1 MYPNSMT
8 RSTLTES
15 IIAKDLVMRA
25 AMVMASLTIANTSA
39 GAEVGK
45 SNIDSSAKQAGTVHQ
60 KHSGAVTKQP
70 DPNAEIRKELNLPE
84 TPVTHGF
91 HPIKETMGE
100 IREIE
105 SINMR
110 LYEQMKKLEIP
121 VAGLQPT
128 MLQLQNTMLHVDGQM
143 DITHKQLSGVGDR
156 MDLMHKS
163 LGGVGSRMEAMQ
175 KQMGTVGDKM
185 EAMHSQMGS
194 VGDKMGAMHDQIG
207 RVGEKMDAMQGQL
220 LNVGKKMDGMHGQL
234 GGVEGQ
240 VKQMEAGMSGLRQ
253 DLKSI
258 RSDLT
263 AVRTQ
268 VSELQKPIEQI
279 RDPLLE
285 VAGPLEGL
293 GQRLDRLQALV
304 SYVLMA
310 IVLATLGIA
319 IGTPIAA
326 YLILKRRGG
335 LFFSQAPSADK
346 GGSNKVS

>member
-1 MYPNSMT
+1 MNRLAVAKALPVALFAAFT
-8 RSTLTES
+8 AA
-15 IIAKDLVMRA
+15 IAI
-25 AMVMASLTIANTSA
+25 SLTI
-39 GAEVGK
+39 
-45 SNIDSSAKQAGTVHQ
+45 GTVPTLAEEVKTNAELAAATPGGSHH
-60 KHSGAVTKQP
+60 KHSDAPKQP

-84 TPVTHGF
+84 ATVQHGF

-110 LYEQMKKLEIP
+110 LYEQMKKMEVPIS
-121 VAGLQPT
+121 GLQPT

-143 DITHKQLSGVGDR
+143 DITHKQLEGVGDQ
-156 MDLMHKS
+156 MVSMHKQ
-163 LGGVGSRMEAMQ
+163 LGGVGNRMETMG
-175 KQMGTVGDKM
+175 KQLGTVGDKM
-185 EAMHSQMGS
+185 EAMHKQMGS
-194 VGDKMGAMHDQIG
+194 VGDKMGAMHSQIG
-207 RVGEKMDAMQGQL
+207 LVGEKMDAMQNQL
-220 LNVGKKMDGMHGQL
+220 LSVGQKMDGMHGQL

-240 VKQMEAGMSGLRQ
+240 VKQMEAGMSGLRE

-268 VSELQKPIEQI
+268 VNELKKPIEQI

-293 GQRLDRLQALV
+293 GQRLDRLQTLV

-310 IVLATLGIA
+310 IVVATVGIA
-319 IGTPIAA
+319 IGAPMMAA
-326 YLILKRRGG
+326 FLINKRLGSLSFQSAKPG
-335 LFFSQAPSADK
+335 ENKQAT
-346 GGSNKVS
+346 